1 MYLRYKK
8 SKTKP
13 KYCVIFLLFPKLVSV
28 LKYILSIY
36 CSNTQWNQ
44 STNPEPLNEENEAD
58 TGGVVKRKHS
68 APRLQFHFPSCGKF
82 SLTPCFWTTSVSE
95 GLLFFLFFIFL
106 FLDPLVSPPPERKA
120 SKSSS
125 AGAQINKSV

>member
-1 MYLRYKK
+1 MRLRYKK
-8 SKTKP
+8 PKTKP

-58 TGGVVKRKHS
+58 TGGVVKRKCS
-68 APRLQFHFPSCGKF
+68 APRLPFHFPLLRKVQSHSLLLDNECVRGTALLSLFHIPFLRPSNFF
-82 SLTPCFWTTSVSE
+82 SP
-95 GLLFFLFFIFL
+95 
-106 FLDPLVSPPPERKA
+106 
-120 SKSSS
+120 
-125 AGAQINKSV
+125 